1 MSSRFQGYL
10 VPEVLS
16 SLAAKLGSHYL
27 SNALS
32 AFLGVGS
39 LFFLKKILEKK
50 FNQLFLLKVLIV
62 IGLNPYYVIASSST
76 IDYIYSIFFIVV
88 GFFFLEEERFSL
100 AGLFVAFAISSRFSN
115 GPLIGIIYCY
125 YLYRSWSTKNFFKYF
140 LSGCVG
146 VVFTVVL
153 YLPLL
158 S

>member
-1 MSSRFQGYL
+1 MALIMIPMDYSIQVIIFLGYIWSSRFQGYL

-76 IDYIYSIFFIVV
+76 IDYIYSIFFLVV

-125 YLYRSWSTKNFFKYF
+125 YLYRSWSTKNII
-140 LSGCVG
+140 
-146 VVFTVVL
+146 
-153 YLPLL
+153 
-158 S
+158 